1 MTGLTFIT
9 LGIVAFVAASGLAL
23 VMDNMVEGK
32 K

>member
-1 MTGLTFIT
+1 MISFIT
-9 LGIVAFVAASGLAL
+9 MAVVAFVGASALAL